1 MKIRQCKQ
9 IEAIKPNIDYFN
21 SSLSFD
27 YNMIR
32 GLILQQ
38 QVRRKIEI
46 EVAEMDLYIC
56 IPRY

>member
-32 GLILQQ
+32 GLILP